1 MLDIDICQSAR
12 LSRDARFD
20 GKFYTAVLTTGIF
33 CRPVCPAR
41 PPNPENVRYYQSA
54 ELAQNS
60 GFRPCKRCF
69 PELAPAPLLPEKIRR
84 IVQSY
89 YENNN
94 SVSQCAKD
102 QQISKRQLQRLFVQ
116 YYGLAPSEFFHQQ
129 RLLQARKL
137 LTTTHLSMTNIAY
150 AAGFNSVRRFNEV
163 IKSAYGVTPSEI
175 RGKKLTGKNND
186 IFDGSPTSE
195 TTNTVTILL
204 PYRPP
209 FDWPLMLSFFR
220 FRQISNIEKVS
231 ETEYC
236 RNFILE
242 NCHGW
247 FKVSQSAD
255 KENYKTKHA
264 LELTVSMND
273 FSYLNQVITRVR
285 KMFDLDADMSLIH
298 QHLSSHSVLN
308 KVISQ
313 YPGLRLPGCWNIFE
327 FSIRAILGQQI
338 SVKAA
343 TTLAQRIAEKYGCDL
358 EQAQSPYAE
367 MTKHFPTPEQL
378 KQVDYSGIGLT
389 QSRLATLHRWVD
401 FYLATPNVFEKS
413 ENIETLEKTL
423 TQLKGIGPWTV
434 NYIAMR
440 GLSDPDAF
448 PSADL
453 GIIKA
458 LTENDER
465 PNNKTILATAQQ
477 WRPWRAYAAIFLW
490 QSLAITNATTTQNSK
505 QKTPKKEK

>member
-41 PPNPENVRYYQSA
+41 PPKPENVQYYQSA

-69 PELAPAPLLPEKIRR
+69 PELAPAPLLPEKIKH

-94 SVSQCAKD
+94 SIAECAKR
-102 QQISKRQLQRLFVQ
+102 QKISERQLQRLFVQ
-116 YYGLAPSEFFHQQ
+116 YYGLSPSDFFHHQ

-137 LTTTHLSMTNIAY
+137 LTTTQLSMTNIAY
-150 AAGFNSVRRFNEV
+150 ASGFNSVRRFNEV
-163 IKSAYGVTPSEI
+163 IKDAYAVTPTQMRGTKIAKENKTTENCSSEQQ
-175 RGKKLTGKNND
+175 N
-186 IFDGSPTSE
+186 
-195 TTNTVTILL
+195 TNTVSIHLS
-204 PYRPP
+204 YRPP

-220 FRQISNIEKVS
+220 HRQISNIEKVTD
-231 ETEYC
+231 TEYC
-236 RNFILE
+236 RSFTLE

-247 FKVSQSAD
+247 FKITQPTD
-255 KENYKTKHA
+255 KKNYKTKNT
-264 LELTVSMND
+264 LLLTVNMDD

-285 KMFDLDADMSLIH
+285 KMFDLDADMSVIH
-298 QHLSSHSVLN
+298 QHLNSHARLN
-308 KVISQ
+308 QVIQ
-313 YPGLRLPGCWNIFE
+313 KYPGLRLPSCWNIFE

-343 TTLAQRIAEKYGCDL
+343 TTLAQRITEKYGTSVI
-358 EQAQSPYAE
+358 QSNSPYTE

-378 KQVDYSGIGLT
+378 KQVDYTDIGLT
-389 QSRLATLHRWVD
+389 QSRIATLQRWVD
-401 FYLATPNVFEKS
+401 YYLATPDVFSKYKNTEA
-413 ENIETLEKTL
+413 LEKTL

-458 LTENDER
+458 LTTNEDK
-465 PNNKTILATAQQ
+465 PNNKTILEIAEQ
-477 WRPWRAYAAIFLW
+477 WRPWRAYATIFLW
-490 QSLAITNATTTQNSK
+490 QSLAIIDHKKISK
-505 QKTPKKEK
+505 ASTKEK

>member
-1 MLDIDICQSAR
+1 
-12 LSRDARFD
+12 
-20 GKFYTAVLTTGIF
+20 
-33 CRPVCPAR
+33 
-41 PPNPENVRYYQSA
+41 
-54 ELAQNS
+54 
-60 GFRPCKRCF
+60 
-69 PELAPAPLLPEKIRR
+69 
-84 IVQSY
+84 
-89 YENNN
+89 
-94 SVSQCAKD
+94 
-102 QQISKRQLQRLFVQ
+102 
-116 YYGLAPSEFFHQQ
+116 
-129 RLLQARKL
+129 
-137 LTTTHLSMTNIAY
+137 MTNIAY

-175 RGKKLTGKNND
+175 RGKKLTEKNND
-186 IFDGSPTSE
+186 IFDSSPPAE

-220 FRQISNIEKVS
+220 FRQISNIEKVT

-236 RNFILE
+236 RSFTLE

-255 KENYKTKHA
+255 KPSYKTKHA
-264 LELTVSMND
+264 LQLTVSMND

-298 QHLSSHSVLN
+298 QHLSSHPVLN
-308 KVISQ
+308 TVIGQ

-343 TTLAQRIAEKYGCDL
+343 TTLAQRIAEKYGSDL
-358 EQAQSPYAE
+358 DQAQSPYAE

-378 KQVDYSGIGLT
+378 KQVDYSDIGLT
-389 QSRLATLHRWVD
+389 QSRLATLQRWVD
-401 FYLATPNVFEKS
+401 FYLVTPNVFEKS

-458 LTENDER
+458 LTVNGER
-465 PNNKTILATAQQ
+465 PNNKVILATAQQ
-477 WRPWRAYAAIFLW
+477 WRPWRAYAAIYLW
-490 QSLAITNATTTQNSK
+490 QSLAITHATKTQISK
-505 QKTPKKEK
+505 EKTPKKEK